1 MSYTYTPYGNREQ
14 MSYTSGGTTEVTDYT
29 YDANNR
35 ITNEATSVNNDL
47 KSAIR
52 YYYDKYGN
60 QVKTETIGDTTLTTQ
75 NEYDYLDRVTTATD
89 ARGNST
95 TYTYNYDGQVLT
107 ETNAA
112 NKRLPITMT
121 LQDGLC
127 RSFFICKNRCWYY
140 TNPAKS
146 SQTQ

>member
-1 MSYTYTPYGNREQ
+1 TAGQLSSESETKNNAAVYSASYTYTPYGNRAQ

-35 ITNEATSVNNDL
+35 LTNEATSVVGDV

-107 ETNAA
+107 ETIA
-112 NKRLPITMT
+112 
-121 LQDGLC
+121 
-127 RSFFICKNRCWYY
+127 
-140 TNPAKS
+140 AKS
-146 SQTQ
+146 

>member
-1 MSYTYTPYGNREQ
+1 

-35 ITNEATSVNNDL
+35 LTNEATSVVGDV

-89 ARGNST
+89 AASRRNSPSVAT
-95 TYTYNYDGQVLT
+95 CAGRASVSMGLPPI
-107 ETNAA
+107 AA
-112 NKRLPITMT
+112 AISMSGPKRMSAK
-121 LQDGLC
+121 
-127 RSFFICKNRCWYY
+127 RS
-140 TNPAKS
+140 
-146 SQTQ
+146 